1 MKKRLLVLA
10 AILFPIAGH
19 GVMAISGNEEA
30 KFFLHWS
37 MLVAVLIGSG
47 LGILIIRGFAALRSK
62 HDICED
68 LLCVMT
74 LKKRRKGNLELFEP
88 IFHCIQL

>member
-68 LLCVMT
+68 LLFKQAMP
-74 LKKRRKGNLELFEP
+74 LMWDEQKKMFGME
-88 IFHCIQL
+88 

>member
-1 MKKRLLVLA
+1 MKRKIFTCIF

-19 GVMAISGNEEA
+19 GVMSILGNEDA

-68 LLCVMT
+68 LLFKQAMP
-74 LKKRRKGNLELFEP
+74 LMWDEQKKMFGME
-88 IFHCIQL
+88 